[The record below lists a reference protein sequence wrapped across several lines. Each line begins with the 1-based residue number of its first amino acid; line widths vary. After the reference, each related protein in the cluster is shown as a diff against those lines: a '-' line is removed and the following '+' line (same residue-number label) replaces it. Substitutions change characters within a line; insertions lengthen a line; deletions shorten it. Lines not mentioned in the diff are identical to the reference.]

1 MQWVNEQ
8 GGAGLASAKLL
19 PGSRIVRAFNAIS
32 YRKLADAAHRPGG
45 PVGVP
50 IAGDDQQAIAL
61 AEGIIRTI
69 GFEPVLVGGLA
80 RANTCSPAR
89 RWPRSTRPRRF
100 EDRRRAASDGV
111 PTSDRAR
118 HTCALE
124 DGLVDAAR
132 CDAIADRVPRRD
144 SSAREIASVER
155 LPIDRTTVSTPSMR
169 RWAPV
174 NAWRRRRSSP
184 RRRPVPCAASASRP
198 CGTGA

>member
-19 PGSRIVRAFNAIS
+19 PARIVRAFNAIS
-32 YRKLADAAHRPGG
+32 YRKLADDAHRPGG

-69 GFEPVLVGGLA
+69 GFEPVLIGGLA

-100 EDRRRAASDGV
+100 ERSPPGCSDGG

-118 HTCALE
+118 HTRALE

-132 CDAIADRVPRRD
+132 CDAIADRAAPRRD
-144 SSAREIASVER
+144 S
-155 LPIDRTTVSTPSMR
+155 
-169 RWAPV
+169 
-174 NAWRRRRSSP
+174 
-184 RRRPVPCAASASRP
+184 
-198 CGTGA
+198 